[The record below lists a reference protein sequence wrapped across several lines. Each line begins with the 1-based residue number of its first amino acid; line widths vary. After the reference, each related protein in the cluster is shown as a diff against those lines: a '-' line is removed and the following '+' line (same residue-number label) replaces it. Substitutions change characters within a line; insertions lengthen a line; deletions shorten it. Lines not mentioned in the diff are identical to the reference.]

1 MSRLAEAASR
11 QQSRALDPKATVW
24 VEASAGSGK
33 TKVLVDRCLGLL
45 LSGTAP
51 ERLLCITFTK
61 AAASEMA
68 NRLMQALQTW
78 VAEETA
84 ALETQL
90 EALLGRHPRQEE
102 TERARQLLA
111 LVLDTPSGL
120 KVQTLHSFCQ
130 SVLSRFPLEAGT
142 APGFATLDERS
153 AAELM
158 AAAYGELV
166 TAAGREPEIADALEA
181 VLTVQGESGL
191 EDLQQILTAERDR
204 LIPMLSAGYGLPLA
218 ALAKHLGLPRDADP
232 EQLWAEGLSDAALP
246 RNTLPLVV
254 QALNSGTERETEAAQ
269 DLQAFLALPEAKR
282 AGETE
287 SYLKLF
293 LAGEVRDRRLRAR
306 LLTKNAEA
314 AVPEARAAMAA
325 EGARLLA
332 LEERRLAAQCLRLSA
347 ANLRLAERLLS
358 LYRER
363 KRAAAALD
371 YQDMLQLTAELLAR
385 PGAASWVL
393 FKLDGGLAHVLIDEA
408 QDTSPLQWQILKAL
422 TEEFYSGDGAAE
434 EIRSVFAVGDAKQSI
449 YSFQGA
455 DPAGFEDAARHF
467 RAKAEAAG
475 LPFRQVPLTHSF
487 RSLPAVLACV
497 DAVFQ
502 AAAPL
507 TAGPYLPHRAIR
519 AEDGGLV
526 ALQARRLPEEAA
538 APAWALPVI
547 QESAGSPAAALAEAL
562 AGQIAGWLGDPALR
576 QPGGAAWLAARGRLI
591 EAGDILIL
599 VRRRGLLFHAM
610 ARALERRGLPVAG
623 IDRMLLSQQ
632 LAVMD
637 LCALLQVLLLPEDDL
652 SLACLLKGPLYGLDD
667 DDLFR
672 LAHGRKGSLWRSLQ
686 TRREEEPA
694 WLTAA
699 EELRQLRGQI
709 DFLPPFEL
717 LSQLLGA
724 RSGRR
729 RLCARLGE
737 ECNDPLDEL
746 LALALAYEGLHP
758 PSLQGFLG
766 WLGRSEVVVKRDLE
780 EAGSRIRLMTVHGAK
795 GLQAPVVILPD
806 SDRQRRQAPAF
817 QIGPDFL
824 LRRIAGCERI
834 AAVAALADRRAEAA
848 AAEERRLLY
857 VALTR
862 AEDRLYLL
870 GTGSKDEV
878 PKDCWYD
885 LLQQGLK
892 RLTGAEAAPAE
903 YSSPQRR
910 PALPAKPKAVQDKTV
925 QDRAAEDI
933 GALPDWAKVPPA
945 KEPEPWRPFMPSRL
959 PEPPALSPLR
969 PNLTKPGLTKPG
981 LTKPGLLR
989 GRLVHRLLQLLPDL
1003 PAEARAPAA
1012 RQFLAQAVYGLT
1024 PGEQEEMAAETLA
1037 AMGAPEAAALF
1048 GPHSRAEVPLVGLAG
1063 RRPIAGR
1070 IDRLAVTDEAVLLLD
1085 YKTDRPAPR
1094 DPAAVP
1100 KAYLQQLAGYALL
1113 LRGLY
1118 PDRPLHCFLLWTE
1131 QARLMRIGNEWLE
1144 QAGPLT
1150 LSRDDR

>member
-1 MSRLAEAASR
+1 MSHPAEIASR
-11 QQSRALDPKATVW
+11 QQRRALDPAATVW

-33 TKVLVDRCLGLL
+33 TKVLVDRCLRLL

-68 NRLMQALQTW
+68 NRLMRALQTW
-78 VAEETA
+78 VASETA
-84 ALETQL
+84 ELEGQL
-90 EALLGRHPRQEE
+90 EALLGRHPKQEE
-102 TERARQLLA
+102 TGRARQLFA
-111 LVLDTPSGL
+111 LVLDTPSGF

-158 AAAYGELV
+158 AAAYGDLV
-166 TAAGREPEIADALEA
+166 IAAGREPEIAEALEA
-181 VLTVQGESGL
+181 LLVDQSETGL
-191 EDLQQILTAERDR
+191 EDLKKILTAERDR
-204 LIPMLSAGYGLPLA
+204 LIPMLSAGYEGPLA
-218 ALAKHLGLPRDADP
+218 ALANYLELPPGADP
-232 EQLWAEGLSDAALP
+232 EELWAEGLSDAALP
-246 RNTLPLVV
+246 RDALPPVIR
-254 QALNSGTERETEAAQ
+254 ALNSGTPTETKSAQ
-269 DLQAFLALPEAKR
+269 ALQTFLDLPEEKR
-282 AGETE
+282 AGEAK
-287 SYLKLF
+287 SYLSLF
-293 LAGEVRDRRLRAR
+293 LAGKDRDRHLKAR
-306 LLTKNAEA
+306 LLTKKAEA
-314 AVPEARAAMAA
+314 TVPEALAVMAT
-325 EGARLLA
+325 EGERLLT
-332 LEERRLAAQCLRLSA
+332 LEQRRLAAQCLRLSE
-347 ANLRLAERLLS
+347 ANLRLAQRLLS

-371 YQDMLQLTAELLAR
+371 YQDMLQLTADLLAK

-393 FKLDGGLAHVLIDEA
+393 FKLDGGLSHVLIDEA

-422 TEEFYSGDGAAE
+422 TEEFYDGEGAAE
-434 EIRSVFAVGDAKQSI
+434 AIRSVFAVGDAKQSI

-467 RAKAEAAG
+467 GTKAEAAG
-475 LPFRQVPLTHSF
+475 LRFRRVPLTHSF
-487 RSLPAVLACV
+487 RSVPAVLACV
-497 DAVFQ
+497 DAVFKD
-502 AAAPL
+502 AAPL
-507 TAGPYLPHRAIR
+507 TAGPYPPHSPIR

-526 ALQARRLPEEAA
+526 ALQPRRLPEETAD
-538 APAWALPVI
+538 PAWAPPVT
-547 QESAGSPAAALAEAL
+547 QERAESPAAALAEAL
-562 AGQIAGWLGDPALR
+562 AGQIEGWLGDPALR
-576 QPGGAAWLAARGRLI
+576 QPGGAAWLAARGRPI

-599 VRRRGLLFHAM
+599 VRRRGPLFHAL
-610 ARALERRGLPVAG
+610 ARALERRRLPVAG

-632 LAVMD
+632 LAAMD

-652 SLACLLKGPLYGLDD
+652 SLACVLKGPLYGLDD

-672 LAHGRKGSLWRSLQ
+672 LAHGRRGSLWHSLQ
-686 TRREEEPA
+686 TGRQQEPA

-699 EELRQLRGQI
+699 EELKQLRGQL

-724 RSGRR
+724 RNGRR

-746 LALALAYEGLHP
+746 LSLALAYEGLHS

-766 WLGRSEVVVKRDLE
+766 WLNRSEVEVKRDLE

-806 SDRQRRQAPAF
+806 TDRHRSQPRAF
-817 QIGPDFL
+817 LIEPDFL
-824 LRRIAGCERI
+824 LRRIAGCEGI
-834 AAVAALADRRAEAA
+834 AAVAALADRRTEAA

-870 GTGSKDEV
+870 GTGTKKEV

-885 LLQQGLK
+885 LLQQGLG
-892 RLTGAEAAPAE
+892 RLTGTEEAPAE
-903 YSSPQRR
+903 YSSPQHR
-910 PALPAKPKAVQDKTV
+910 PAEPAKPKAAEDKT
-925 QDRAAEDI
+925 AGDI
-933 GALPDWAKVPPA
+933 GALPDWAKLPPA
-945 KEPEPWRPFMPSRL
+945 KEPEPWRPFMPSRPSL
-959 PEPPALSPLR
+959 PDPPALSPLR
-969 PNLTKPGLTKPG
+969 PSLTKPGLV
-981 LTKPGLLR
+981 R

-1012 RQFLAQAVYGLT
+1012 RQFLAQAAYGLT
-1024 PGEQEEMAAETLA
+1024 PREREEMAAETLA
-1037 AMGAPEAAALF
+1037 AIGAPEAAALF

-1070 IDRLAVTDEAVLLLD
+1070 IDRLAVTDEAVLLVD
-1085 YKTDRPAPR
+1085 YKTDRQAPR

-1113 LRGLY
+1113 LRSLY
-1118 PDRPLHCFLLWTE
+1118 PDRPLRCFLLWTE
-1131 QARLMRIGNEWLE
+1131 GARLMRIGKERLE
-1144 QAGPLT
+1144 HASPLT
-1150 LSRDDR
+1150 LSQDDR